1 MKFMIVAEI
10 IGGIIKLIKTLVD
23 TFA

>member
-1 MKFMIVAEI
+1 MKFMMVADI

>member
-1 MKFMIVAEI
+1 MVADI
-10 IGGIIKLIKTLVD
+10 IGGIIKLIKTLID

>member
-1 MKFMIVAEI
+1 MMVAEI

>member
-1 MKFMIVAEI
+1 MVADI

>member
-1 MKFMIVAEI
+1 MVAEI

>member
-1 MKFMIVAEI
+1 MIADI

>member
-1 MKFMIVAEI
+1 MIVAEI

>member
-1 MKFMIVAEI
+1 MRFMMVADI

>member
-1 MKFMIVAEI
+1 MMIADI

-23 TFA
+23 TFRKK